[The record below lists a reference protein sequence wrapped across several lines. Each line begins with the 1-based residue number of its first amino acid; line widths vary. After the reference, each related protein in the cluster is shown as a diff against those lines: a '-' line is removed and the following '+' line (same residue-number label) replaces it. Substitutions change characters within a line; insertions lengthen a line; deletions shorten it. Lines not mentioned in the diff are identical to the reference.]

1 MRLHLTPSLCT
12 LLLLGGAVSSV
23 HAQSKPAKAGEE
35 VALPIFNNA
44 SGKIEAVLYLEPTG
58 QPNTGARW
66 RFGRN
71 TLDAAFGL
79 SSGDSLALLCD
90 RKTGIANAIDNL
102 DGGNCMLGALGNGL
116 DDNGSKRTT
125 FSTGLSRPGGKAVL
139 TLGKG
144 RDTLPA
150 WLTPSGRSNGKVEQN
165 DLTFHGQKNVGR
177 NGMVSIAGTTA
188 KARLVS
194 AENVPGL
201 ADQWNTKSLS
211 VGGGVGAFSASIV
224 GRVVAVPG
232 TPEKW
237 EGLGL
242 GLTWRTPWSGQLSV
256 GAENVVT
263 RGKNPFSPGNKP
275 ADEEDS
281 TIPYVRYEQDL

>member
-263 RGKNPFSPGNKP
+263 RGKNPFSAGNAD
-275 ADEEDS
+275 ADEG
-281 TIPYVRYEQDL
+281 TVPYVRYEQDL

>member
-1 MRLHLTPSLCT
+1 MRLDLSSLLCA
-12 LLLLGGAVSSV
+12 LLLLTGAAGHA
-23 HAQSKPAKAGEE
+23 HAQSKPVKAGEE
-35 VALPIFNNA
+35 IALPIYNNA

-58 QPNTGARW
+58 QTSTGARW
-66 RFGRN
+66 QFGRN

-79 SSGDSLALLCD
+79 QSGDSLALLCD
-90 RKTGIANAIDNL
+90 RKTGISSAIGNL
-102 DGGNCMLGALGNGL
+102 DGNCLLGALGNGL
-116 DDNGSKRTT
+116 DDNGSKRANI
-125 FSTGLSRPGGKAVL
+125 STAFSRPGGKAIL

-150 WLTPSGRSNGKVEQN
+150 WLTPSGKANAQFEQN
-165 DLTFHGQKNVGR
+165 NLTLVGQKNVGR
-177 NGMVSIAGTTA
+177 NGVVSIAGTTA

-194 AENVPGL
+194 TDTVPGL

-211 VGGGVGAFSASIV
+211 VGGGVGAFSANIV
-224 GRVVAVPG
+224 GRVIAVPG
-232 TPEKW
+232 SPEKW

-263 RGKNPFSPGNKP
+263 RGKNPFSPGNKT

>member
-1 MRLHLTPSLCT
+1 MRLHLLPSLCA
-12 LLLLGGAVSSV
+12 LLLLSGAASSA
-23 HAQSKPAKAGEE
+23 HAQSNPAKPGEE
-35 VALPIFNNA
+35 VALPVFNNA
-44 SGKIEAVLYLEPTG
+44 SGKLEAVLYLEPTG
-58 QPNTGARW
+58 RSSTGARW
-66 RFGRN
+66 RFGRT

-79 SSGDSLALLCD
+79 TNGDSLALLCD
-90 RKTGIANAIDNL
+90 RTTGIANAIDNL
-102 DGGNCMLGALGNGL
+102 GGNCMLGALGGGL
-116 DDNGSKRTT
+116 DDNGSKRTS
-125 FSTGLSRPGGKAVL
+125 FSTTFARPGGKAVL

-150 WLTPSGRSNGKVEQN
+150 WLTPSARSNAKVEQN
-165 DLTFHGQKNVGR
+165 DLAFYGQKNIGR
-177 NGMVSIAGTTA
+177 NSMVLIAGTTA
-188 KARLVS
+188 KARLVP

-201 ADQWNTKSLS
+201 ADHWSTKSLT

-224 GRVVAVPG
+224 GRVLAVPG

-263 RGKNPFSPGNKP
+263 RGKNPFSPGTKA